1 MIRLSNL
8 SDDFYYLDEENY
20 RVIGHQSGNEYKLG
34 DPIRIRVK
42 NSDIFKK
49 QLDFE
54 PAGVAK
60 KETFGRTQ
68 KWEKQRGSRKKF

>member
-54 PAGVAK
+54 PASVAK
-60 KETFGRTQ
+60 KDVFKKAQ
-68 KWEKQRGSRKKF
+68 DWKKSRKR